1 MSIEIEIHDDSIWM
15 DGFLVANLTMSSH
28 ASIRQKFETAVINL
42 QELDELQV
50 ALDEEKDS
58 LMEEQDKSLALEADV
73 EDMKGQ
79 IKDFKDQLLRIG
91 MIVDE

>member
-73 EDMKGQ
+73 RDLESQ
-79 IKDFKDQLLRIG
+79 IKSYKDQLRRIG
-91 MIVDE
+91 LIAAE